1 MLFPSLGV
9 NKIVRVL
16 IYSDFLLI
24 SAFGFLSPI
33 FAIFLTDQLVG
44 GSIQVAGF
52 ATTAYWLVKSI
63 VQIPAARYID
73 ARRGERDDFWLL
85 VVGST
90 LMSVIPFLYLL
101 ARVPW
106 HIYVLQALLGIGAAI
121 AFPGWFAIFT
131 RHMDKFKEGF
141 EWSLH
146 SVAIGLG
153 ISGTAALGG
162 VLADLFGFATVFV
175 LVGAASALGTI
186 VLFLIR
192 DEILHSDRTSTMWQE
207 WDKLN
212 GKKKLM
218 DKPGPAAPPAL

>member
-9 NKIVRVL
+9 NKIVRIL

-33 FAIFLTDQLVG
+33 FAIFITQQLVG

-52 ATTAYWLVKSI
+52 ATTAYWLVKSV

-85 VVGST
+85 IAGSVLT
-90 LMSVIPFLYLL
+90 TVIPFLYLI
-101 ARVPW
+101 ARYPW
-106 HIYVLQALLGIGAAI
+106 HIYALQSVLGIGAAI
-121 AFPGWFAIFT
+121 SFPGWFAIFT
-131 RHMDKFKEGF
+131 RHVDKFKEGF

-162 VLADLFGFATVFV
+162 VLAERFGFGLVFV
-175 LVGAASALGTI
+175 LVGIASALGTV

-192 DEILHSDRTSTMWQE
+192 KEILRSDRTNTMWQE
-207 WDKLN
+207 WDRLN

-218 DKPGPAAPPAL
+218 DKPGPSAPPAL